1 MLNNNTNK
9 DHNDSNN
16 LSELHD
22 KFTNSSS
29 KDVIEVVHE
38 NVCRLHLRMLFQM
51 DLKTKSGLLKT
62 EGKSAFFGT
71 FCDVQESVNG
81 TTINAF

>member
-9 DHNDSNN
+9 DNNDSNN

-29 KDVIEVVHE
+29 KGVIEVVHE
-38 NVCRLHLRMLFQM
+38 NVYRVHLRMLFQM
-51 DLKTKSGLLKT
+51 DLKTKSGLLKM
-62 EGKSAFFGT
+62 KVR
-71 FCDVQESVNG
+71 VQFLVL
-81 TTINAF
+81 FVM